1 MKNVKSNIVVLIF
14 VLIGI
19 AGLLMWTKSMNFG
32 RWAKNQYF
40 GEISSIQDSSLS
52 ISNKESI
59 AETIVIEKDTE
70 IFKKH
75 ELIDQKSLV
84 IGDNVLVIGDYDA
97 QGNIHAKIIR
107 IFPPRRK

>member
-1 MKNVKSNIVVLIF
+1 MKKVKSNIVVLIF

-40 GEISSIQDSSLS
+40 GEISSIQDNSLN
-52 ISNKESI
+52 ISNKENI
-59 AETIVIEKDTE
+59 AETVVIEKDTE

-75 ELIDQKSLV
+75 ELIDQKNLVVGDDILV
-84 IGDNVLVIGDYDA
+84 IGEYDE
-97 QGNIHAKIIR
+97 QGKIHAKIIR
-107 IFPPRRK
+107 IFPPRKK